1 MGHDYLLRPDLAL
14 TLVTLLDSGLER
26 QNLKQGPDRFPCKMW
41 IVMPDSRSCGR
52 TDMRC
57 TVCRSCRRVFSP
69 GNTCPLTKPAAWVS
83 VSQLTKAFQKCL
95 IVCLQRESC
104 CYWKNQLIIGVI
116 DLLSLE
122 LYIFITMRYMFL
134 WTECWLY

>member
-1 MGHDYLLRPDLAL
+1 MGHYYFLRPDLAL
-14 TLVTLLDSGLER
+14 TLVTLLGSGLER

-41 IVMPDSRSCGR
+41 IVTAWLTEPWKDWHEM
-52 TDMRC
+52 
-57 TVCRSCRRVFSP
+57 SCRRVFSP

-83 VSQLTKAFQKCL
+83 VSHTTNAFQKCL
-95 IVCLQRESC
+95 IVCLQRELR
-104 CYWKNQLIIGVI
+104 CYWKNQLVIRVI

-134 WTECWLY
+134 WTECWLC